1 MQCTIHAGVLY
12 HSSTRSVRLWCWCT
26 MYQAAGVPGV
36 HCTKGLV
43 LVYLVLRS
51 KCAVPVCTVLGALF
65 WCTVP
70 TAFFWSTRYTV
81 PGALFL
87 CTWYSPPGTKE
98 QEHWYSGCATGLIPP
113 TLPAGTQGPSIYST
127 GACYETNEPKYSQFS
142 ALKNSKKPAKKTV
155 LFQETLVPNT
165 PLASSPMVS
174 PMKPMHCSELKYLIF
189 SASCRKFTKLWL
201 LH

>member
-1 MQCTIHAGVLY
+1 M
-12 HSSTRSVRLWCWCT
+12 
-26 MYQAAGVPGV
+26 
-36 HCTKGLV
+36 
-43 LVYLVLRS
+43 YLVQ
-51 KCAVPVCTVLGALF
+51 F
-65 WCTVP
+65 
-70 TAFFWSTRYTV
+70 TRYRRTRAV
-81 PGALFL
+81 VQCLCL
-87 CTWYSPPGTKE
+87 CTRYSPPGTEE

-142 ALKNSKKPAKKTV
+142 ALKKAKKNQPKKTV

-189 SASCRKFTKLWL
+189 SASCRKFTKL
-201 LH
+201 